1 MRREC
6 GQIPGPPYMLF
17 VLRIFL
23 IFSNGS
29 LVPSAILSGEIPSVY
44 MNFMSET
51 RFSSVNLSTS
61 FCSSLHVFLSSSSVK
76 NFLSSFSH
84 VFVLQLFI
92 SRNQEAVE
100 YISKCIF
107 TPREP
112 FCVHKRNNTISF
124 LGKDFFIHC
133 TFKVFFT
140 GNDAYMVVII
150 T

>member
-29 LVPSAILSGEIPSVY
+29 LVPSAILSGEMPSEN

-61 FCSSLHVFLSSSSVK
+61 FCSSLHVFLSSSSIK
-76 NFLSSFSH
+76 NFLSSFFH

-92 SRNQEAVE
+92 SRNQEVVE

-112 FCVHKRNNTISF
+112 FYVQN
-124 LGKDFFIHC
+124 
-133 TFKVFFT
+133 
-140 GNDAYMVVII
+140 II
-150 T
+150 TPSAFSGKISSSIILLWWSLQK

>member
-17 VLRIFL
+17 VSRIFL

-29 LVPSAILSGEIPSVY
+29 LVPSAILSGEMPSEN

-84 VFVLQLFI
+84 VFVLQLYI
-92 SRNQEAVE
+92 SRNQEVVE
-100 YISKCIF
+100 YVAKCIF

-124 LGKDFFIHC
+124 LGKDFFIHY
-133 TFKVFFT
+133 TFKVFFKE
-140 GNDAYMVVII
+140 NDTYMVVII

>member
-17 VLRIFL
+17 VSRIFL
-23 IFSNGS
+23 IFSNES
-29 LVPSAILSGEIPSVY
+29 LVTSAILSGEMPSEN

-76 NFLSSFSH
+76 NLLSSFSH

-92 SRNQEAVE
+92 SRNQEVVE

-112 FCVHKRNNTISF
+112 FCVQKRNNTISF
-124 LGKDFFIHC
+124 LVKDFFIHY
-133 TFKVFFT
+133 TFQGILYRK
-140 GNDAYMVVII
+140 
-150 T
+150 